1 MNDAAPWRPLATLT
15 VAVFAAH
22 VTLLRSG
29 NFQLQMPDPLA
40 TRTLVTRTIHL
51 APADVHPDAPAPR
64 PPREL
69 RRGALHAM
77 PVIADTRS
85 SPVAPPAR
93 SVESPVAADHAPP
106 PAPAEAAAPPRE
118 SPVASVAIAIPGSA
132 RYHYKVMASRR
143 GQMLEA
149 RGELHW
155 RHDGAS
161 YEAMLQVSAPLF
173 PSRTQRSSGQITG
186 DGLAPTRFSDTSRS
200 EQATHFERE
209 KGKIVFSNNQ
219 PEATLLA
226 GAQDRLSVV
235 LQLSTLVGGAPARFR
250 PGSAITIQTADVRAA
265 ESWVFTVEGEESLQL
280 PGGTQPALKLTRNP
294 RKEFDQK
301 VELWLAPGMD
311 YVPVRLRL
319 TQPNGDWV
327 DQQWSGTDRP

>member
-1 MNDAAPWRPLATLT
+1 
-15 VAVFAAH
+15 
-22 VTLLRSG
+22 
-29 NFQLQMPDPLA
+29 
-40 TRTLVTRTIHL
+40 
-51 APADVHPDAPAPR
+51 
-64 PPREL
+64 
-69 RRGALHAM
+69 
-77 PVIADTRS
+77 
-85 SPVAPPAR
+85 
-93 SVESPVAADHAPP
+93 
-106 PAPAEAAAPPRE
+106 
-118 SPVASVAIAIPGSA
+118 VASVAIAIPGSA

-149 RGELHW
+149 RGELNW
-155 RHDGAS
+155 RHDGSS

-235 LQLSTLVGGAPARFR
+235 LQLSTLVGGAPAKFR
-250 PGSAITIQTADVRAA
+250 AGSAITIQTADVRAA

-280 PGGTQPALKLTRNP
+280 PGGTLPALKLTRNP

-327 DQQWSGTDRP
+327 DQQWSNTDRP